1 MAKQIQDNLSLVEPV
16 APKKIGKYTVEREL
30 GRGSTSTVFLCHDP
44 YRGRGV
50 AVKRYHS
57 DRELSEKEA
66 RVRRRLFF
74 NEAQM
79 AGMLDHPNILPI
91 LDAGETDEHRYVV
104 MEYLPHARPLREHT
118 RREQLLPLEKVVEV
132 AFKCARALDYAHRQ
146 GVIHRDVKPGNILL
160 TRRGDVRLVDF
171 GVARTEYADSLQA
184 RGFFGSPSYMA
195 PEQLTKR
202 IATRESDLYA
212 LGVVLY
218 ELLTGKRPF
227 YGSDMEQLSQQIH
240 YSTPVPVHRFRAEVP
255 AELERVVNRAM
266 EKQPGRRY
274 RSGLEF
280 ATDLARVFGEADRV
294 RRRMEE
300 QERFRQLRQLRF
312 FREFAYPDI
321 WELLNA
327 GSWEEYR
334 TGETLVQ
341 EGELDDSFFILVS
354 GCVMVQHG
362 ARTVG
367 QLNPGECF
375 GEAGYLRDQPREAS
389 FLADG
394 QTEVLRLSAT
404 AVEQCSANCQLV
416 FMRQFLRMMLE
427 RLGGPT

>member
-1 MAKQIQDNLSLVEPV
+1 MRDKLSVVEATTPE
-16 APKKIGKYTVEREL
+16 KIGKYTVSREL
-30 GRGSTSTVFLCHDP
+30 ARGSTSTVYLCHDP
-44 YRGRGV
+44 YRGRDV
-50 AVKRYHS
+50 AVKLYQS
-57 DRELSEKEA
+57 DRDLSDKEA

-104 MEYLPHARPLREHT
+104 MEYLAHGRPLREHT

-132 AFKCARALDYAHRQ
+132 TFKCARALEYAHSQ

-160 TRRGDVRLVDF
+160 TRHGDVRLVDF
-171 GVARTEYADSLQA
+171 GVARTEYTDSLQS

-227 YGSDMEQLSQQIH
+227 YGSDMDQLSQQIH
-240 YSTPVPVHRFRAEVP
+240 YSTPVPVHRFRSEVP

-280 ATDLARVFGEADRV
+280 AADLARVFGEADRV

-300 QERFRQLRQLRF
+300 QERFRRLRRLRF
-312 FREFAYPDI
+312 FRDFAYPDI

-327 GSWEEYR
+327 GSWEQYR
-334 TGETLVQ
+334 TGQTVVR

-362 ARTVG
+362 SQTVG

-375 GEAGYLRDQPREAS
+375 GETAYLQERPREAS

-394 QTEVLRLSAT
+394 ETEVLRLSAT
-404 AVEQCSANCQLV
+404 AVEQCSANCQLR

-427 RLGGPT
+427 RLGGAS